1 MYKGEPS
8 FFPLPIPGS
17 GCSARGLRT
26 SFTPLPHPHPRDGQQ
41 RAGAGDQLPYS
52 RLPSG
57 PRPPGRSEPLRSP
70 LRTAGWLSSPPH
82 PRGDATA
89 LHQWDA
95 ALRVC
100 PPVEN
105 SKHSPQ
111 PLEELPAPAQPGL
124 MVDLDP
130 NCAALLRLRQQL
142 CAQKSM
148 RFVWCVSR
156 VLCPATQ
163 GGWRDGG
170 ALPLVYVTNSGS
182 HRFHLSYKS
191 CL

>member
-1 MYKGEPS
+1 MQRGAL
-8 FFPLPIPGS
+8 FLPP
-17 GCSARGLRT
+17 
-26 SFTPLPHPHPRDGQQ
+26 PHSRVGQQ
-41 RAGAGDQLPYS
+41 HAGAGDQLPHS
-52 RLPSG
+52 CLPSG
-57 PRPPGRSEPLRSP
+57 PRPPGQSEPLRSP

-100 PPVEN
+100 PSVEN

-111 PLEELPAPAQPGL
+111 PLEELQAPAQPGL

-130 NCAALLRLRQQL
+130 NCTALLRLRQL

-148 RFVWCVSR
+148 RFVWCVSL

-163 GGWRDGG
+163 GGWGDGDSF
-170 ALPLVYVTNSGS
+170 PLV
-182 HRFHLSYKS
+182 
-191 CL
+191 